1 MEKWTLK
8 LGDFFRDSLIFCT
21 AILIFLS
28 SLSSRMLLNM
38 CFSSTNWRKV
48 LIQITYKTM
57 VHPIL
62 KITWTEHHLP
72 VLLSWENQVRNK
84 IFTESSKQII
94 QFLHASAMWSFAVF
108 KTRIL
113 INLFYK
119 LQQRYS
125 DLYLKNN
132 FSKKISLIP
141 FILTLVLVCSQGFL
155 SDIVYR
161 KIAVAF
167 FWYLVMFKL
176 NLELIHYHSILRL
189 ATNWRRCI

>member
-1 MEKWTLK
+1 
-8 LGDFFRDSLIFCT
+8 
-21 AILIFLS
+21 
-28 SLSSRMLLNM
+28 
-38 CFSSTNWRKV
+38 
-48 LIQITYKTM
+48 M

-62 KITWTEHHLP
+62 KITWTGHHLP
-72 VLLSWENQVRNK
+72 VLLPWENQVRNK

-94 QFLHASAMWSFAVF
+94 QFLHASAMWSFAF
-108 KTRIL
+108 FETRIL

-141 FILTLVLVCSQGFL
+141 FILTLVLVFSRFL
-155 SDIVYR
+155 PDIVYR
-161 KIAVAF
+161 KIAVAI
-167 FWYLVMFKL
+167 FWYLLMIKL
-176 NLELIHYHSILRL
+176 NLELIHYHLILGL

>member
-1 MEKWTLK
+1 
-8 LGDFFRDSLIFCT
+8 
-21 AILIFLS
+21 
-28 SLSSRMLLNM
+28 
-38 CFSSTNWRKV
+38 
-48 LIQITYKTM
+48 M

-72 VLLSWENQVRNK
+72 VLLPWENQVRNK

-94 QFLHASAMWSFAVF
+94 QFLHASAMWSFAF
-108 KTRIL
+108 FETRIL

-141 FILTLVLVCSQGFL
+141 SILTLVLVFSRFL
-155 SDIVYR
+155 PDIVYR
-161 KIAVAF
+161 KIAVAI
-167 FWYLVMFKL
+167 FWYLVMIKL
-176 NLELIHYHSILRL
+176 NLELIHYHSILGL
-189 ATNWRRCI
+189 VTNWRRCI